1 MIKGSNLV
9 EFVFA
14 LFGIVDGWVVAVL
27 SEMTGCHETI
37 AAYSFVSL
45 ELPFSK

>member
-1 MIKGSNLV
+1 MRGRSNLV

-27 SEMTGCHETI
+27 SEMTGC
-37 AAYSFVSL
+37 Y
-45 ELPFSK
+45 